1 MDRYAAT
8 LDGSEAAERRPRA
21 VIRGRNRVVRAVA
34 RLPATVHTKLLVAF
48 VGTVVL
54 LVVLGILGLRVLG
67 DSNDRV
73 EALGTLQVRA
83 TVYQQLETQAAQIR
97 LLLSVRSGGADLAI
111 MLGGTPASAPGADT
125 LKVIDQ
131 SIASTLT
138 RFAQAQDP
146 AHLGFVPTA
155 DEQGV
160 LDHVRSDYTDLSGV
174 VTKILGFDEAANT
187 TQGLQLQH
195 DQAEPLS
202 NDLETQM
209 TGLVNSTLDQTNSV
223 IAQNRS
229 SFSSSEQ
236 LFIGVAAVSIAL
248 ALALGYLLSRA
259 VVGPIRAVESRVAA
273 IASGDFSGHVDVPNR
288 DELGSL
294 AANINLMNDELGR
307 LYRDLETASRH
318 KSEFLANMSHELRT
332 PLNAIIGF
340 SEVLS
345 QQMFGEQN
353 AKQLEYLDDITS
365 SGRHLLALINDILD
379 LSKVEAGQMQLQ
391 PSEFSVREALESA
404 LTMVRERATRQGI
417 ELTLDLQLDDD
428 VIEADERKV
437 KQVLF
442 NLLSNAVKFTPP
454 GGHVSVTARTDPDG
468 VRIAVSDSGIGI
480 AAADQTRIFE
490 AFQQVGSGPGGAQ
503 EGTGLGLGLARRFVE
518 LHGGRIEVQSEVGV
532 GSTFTLTL
540 PARRPV
546 ETVA

>member
-1 MDRYAAT
+1 MD
-8 LDGSEAAERRPRA
+8 GGEAAESRPRA
-21 VIRGRNRVVRAVA
+21 VARGRNRIVRAVA

-54 LVVLGILGLRVLG
+54 LVILGILGLRVLG

-73 EALGTLQVRA
+73 EALGTLQLRA
-83 TVYQQLETQAAQIR
+83 TTYQQLETQAAQIR
-97 LLLSVRSGGADLAI
+97 LLLAVRSGGVDLAI
-111 MLGGTPASAPGADT
+111 WLGGTPASVPSGDT

-131 SIASTLT
+131 SIKSTLT
-138 RFAQAQDP
+138 RFGQAQD
-146 AHLGFVPTA
+146 AGHLGFVPPA

-160 LDHVRSDYTDLSGV
+160 LDQVRRDHSDLTGV
-174 VTKILGFDEAANT
+174 MAKILGFDEAANT
-187 TQGLQLQH
+187 TEGLQLQH

-202 NDLETQM
+202 NDLETLM
-209 TGLVNSTLDQTNSV
+209 TGLVSSTLDQTNSL
-223 IAQNRS
+223 IGQNRS

-236 LFIGVAAVSIAL
+236 LFIGVAAVSIVL

-273 IASGDFSGHVDVPNR
+273 IASGHFSGHVDVPNR

-294 AANINLMNDELGR
+294 AANINRMNDELGR
-307 LYRDLETASRH
+307 LYRELETASRH

-353 AKQLEYLDDITS
+353 AKQLEYLEDITS

-379 LSKVEAGQMQLQ
+379 LSKVEAGQMELQ
-391 PSEFSVREALESA
+391 PSYFSLREVLGNA
-404 LTMVRERATRQGI
+404 LTMVRERATQHGI
-417 ELTLDLQLDDD
+417 ELTLDVQLDDD
-428 VIEADERKV
+428 VIEADERKI
-437 KQVLF
+437 KQVLV
-442 NLLSNAVKFTPP
+442 NLLSNAVKFTPA
-454 GGHVSVTARTDPDG
+454 GGKVRVTARNEPAG
-468 VRIAVSDSGIGI
+468 IRIAVSDSGVGI
-480 AAADQTRIFE
+480 AAADQGRIFE

-503 EGTGLGLGLARRFVE
+503 EGTGLGLGLARRYVE
-518 LHGGRIEVQSEVGV
+518 LHGGRIDVESEVGV
-532 GSTFTLTL
+532 GSTFTVTL

-546 ETVA
+546 ESAA